1 MSDKIT
7 NRKGVTVQQ
16 RFALVISCKSKKQPQ
31 PWEERLLFWCLSFFA
46 VWMILQTVTM
56 ILIIVTTIPITPII
70 LPNILC
76 TFHFIFQL
84 YHLQNT
90 THGSSQNVLILAK
103 GEPLTVLVTPM
114 YIITYIKLFVNIIN
128 NFMFCL
134 K

>member
-16 RFALVISCKSKKQPQ
+16 RFALVFSYLSKKQPQ
-31 PWEERLLFWCLSFFA
+31 PWSERLLFWCLSFFA

-56 ILIIVTTIPITPII
+56 ILIIVTTIPIKPII